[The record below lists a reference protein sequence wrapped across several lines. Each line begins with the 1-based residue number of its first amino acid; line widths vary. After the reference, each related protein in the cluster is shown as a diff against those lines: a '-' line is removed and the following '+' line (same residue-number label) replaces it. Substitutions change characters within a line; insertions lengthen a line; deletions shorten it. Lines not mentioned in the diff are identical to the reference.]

1 MSDKVLIYDTTL
13 RDGTQAEGVSLSV
26 EDKLRI
32 TRKLDEMGI
41 DYIEGGW
48 PSSNPKDMLFFKKV
62 KDYSFAHTRIA
73 AFSSTRNPRHAID
86 KDTNIQGLL
95 EAETTVVTIFGK
107 SWDLHVTDAL
117 GIPLEQNLDIIR
129 ESVAYLKARVA
140 EVIYD
145 AEHFFDG
152 YKRNPA
158 YAMKSLLAAEEGGAD
173 CLVLCDT
180 NGGTMPFDLER
191 IIADIQKR
199 VRAPLGIHTHND
211 SETAVANSI
220 LAVTMGIRHVQGT
233 INGYGERCGNA
244 NLCSI
249 IPNIQLKMGLTC
261 ISPEQL
267 RQLRET
273 SRFVSEIANLKHWGH
288 QPFVGD
294 SAFAHKG
301 GIHVSAIRKNKLT
314 YEHIDPELV
323 GNHQRILVSE
333 LSGRSNVLSKAAEYQ
348 INLAADR
355 PEVQR
360 LVRELKE
367 LENQGFQ
374 FEGAEASFELLMR
387 KVLGTYSPYFD
398 LVGFRVIVERRE
410 GDEQTRSEATIKVKV
425 KGIEEHTAA
434 DGNGPVNALDN
445 ALRKALEEFFPDL
458 REVNLIDYKVRIL
471 EGREGTGARTR
482 VLIESA
488 DPDNK
493 WGTVGVSDNII
504 EASWQALVD
513 SIEYKLLKDED
524 LASRANDCE
533 RTDPDQS
540 S

>member
-1 MSDKVLIYDTTL
+1 MIYDTTL
-13 RDGTQAEGVSLSV
+13 RDGAQSEGVSLSV

-32 TRKLDEMGI
+32 AQKLDELGV

-48 PSSNPKDMLFFKKV
+48 PTSNPKDMLFFKKI
-62 KDYSFAHTRIA
+62 KDYRLSYAKIA
-73 AFSSTRNPRHAID
+73 AFSSTRNPKYSIE
-86 KDTNIQGLL
+86 KDPNIQGLL
-95 EAETTVVTIFGK
+95 EAETNVVTIFGK

-117 GIPLEQNLDIIR
+117 GISLEQNLEIIN
-129 ESVAYLKARVA
+129 ESVSYLKEHAS

-152 YKRNPA
+152 YKKNPE
-158 YAMKSLLAAEEGGAD
+158 YALKALMAAEKAEAD

-191 IIADIQKR
+191 IIYDVQSK
-199 VRAPLGIHTHND
+199 VKTPLGIHTHND
-211 SETAVANSI
+211 SEVAVANSV
-220 LAVTMGIRHVQGT
+220 LAVKMGIRHVQGT

-249 IPNIQLKMGLTC
+249 IPNIKLKMGLEC
-261 ISPEQL
+261 ISSEQL
-267 RQLRET
+267 KQLRET

-323 GNHQRILVSE
+323 GNQQRILISE
-333 LSGRSNVLSKAAEYQ
+333 LSGRSNILSKAAEYQ
-348 INLAADR
+348 IDLTAER
-355 PEVQR
+355 PEVKN
-360 LVRELKE
+360 LVKDLKE
-367 LENQGFQ
+367 LEHEGFQ

-387 KVLGTYSPYFD
+387 KALGTYSKFFD

-410 GDEQTRSEATIKVKV
+410 GDVQTRSEATIKVKV
-425 KGIEEHTAA
+425 RGIIEHTAS

-445 ALRKALEEFFPDL
+445 ALRKALEEFYPDL
-458 REVNLIDYKVRIL
+458 KEVNLIDYKVRIL
-471 EGREGTGARTR
+471 EGKEGTGARTR

-488 DPDNK
+488 DSDNK

-524 LASRANDCE
+524 LANQGSN
-533 RTDPDQS
+533 S
-540 S
+540 